1 MTAYIAKRLVL
12 MIPTV
17 LIVSAVVFLIMRIIP
32 GDPAVLILSG
42 PLGSKN
48 YTQEQLDSKRAELG
62 TDKPLAEQYGRW
74 IWGLLR
80 LDFGRSFVHR
90 TDISD
95 DLKQKLPITL
105 QLTVMAFILSSLV
118 ALPLGL
124 LSAMNQDRISDY
136 VARFVTIGGV
146 SIPDFWT
153 GILVIYFLVLL
164 FNWLPPLGYVNLWN
178 DPSTNLQQLIFPAIA
193 LSFFNMAFVAR
204 LTRSSMLEV
213 LRQDYIRTAR
223 SKGLVERLV
232 IVRHGL
238 RNALLPV
245 VTLIGWQFGILMSG
259 VVIIENIFLVPGLG
273 RLLLE
278 SISQRDYAVTQAV
291 VMIVTLIV
299 LGLNLIT
306 DILYSWLDPRIR
318 YQE

>member
-1 MTAYIAKRLVL
+1 M
-12 MIPTV
+12 
-17 LIVSAVVFLIMRIIP
+17 
-32 GDPAVLILSG
+32 
-42 PLGSKN
+42 
-48 YTQEQLDSKRAELG
+48 
-62 TDKPLAEQYGRW
+62 
-74 IWGLLR
+74 
-80 LDFGRSFVHR
+80 
-90 TDISD
+90 
-95 DLKQKLPITL
+95 
-105 QLTVMAFILSSLV
+105 
-118 ALPLGL
+118 
-124 LSAMNQDRISDY
+124 
-136 VARFVTIGGV
+136 
-146 SIPDFWT
+146 
-153 GILVIYFLVLL
+153 
-164 FNWLPPLGYVNLWN
+164 GYVNLWN

-306 DILYSWLDPRIR
+306 DIFYSWLDPRIR

>member
-1 MTAYIAKRLVL
+1 MTAYIAKRLGL
-12 MIPTV
+12 MVPTV
-17 LIVSAVVFLIMRIIP
+17 LIVSAVVFLIMRVIP

-62 TDKPLAEQYGRW
+62 TDKSLPEQYGRW

-80 LDFGRSFVHR
+80 LDFGQSFVHR
-90 TDISD
+90 TEISD

-136 VARFVTIGGV
+136 VARFITIGGV

-178 DPSTNLQQLIFPAIA
+178 DPFTNLQQLIFPAIA

-223 SKGLVERLV
+223 SKGLAERLV

-259 VVIIENIFLVPGLG
+259 VVIIESIFLVPGLG
-273 RLLLE
+273 RLLLQ

-299 LGLNLIT
+299 LGLNLVT
-306 DILYSWLDPRIR
+306 DILYGWLDPRIR